1 MKEFRY
7 NTELEKI
14 TMKEYGRTV
23 QEMVNHCLTIEDR
36 EERQR
41 CANTIIQ
48 TMARL
53 TQENPTNPI
62 VQTKL
67 WNHLAIISDFKLDI
81 DYPVQIIQKEYVMQR
96 PRPMSTPQT
105 QIKHRHYGHI
115 IEQAL
120 DRLKD
125 MEEGPERDAL
135 AGQVADRM
143 RQSLFTWNPDVMSE
157 EKVIRDLEHYTQS
170 QEIVK
175 SLEGHKFAPL
185 QNISISIL
193 PSKRK
198 SKKYNKI

>member
-81 DYPVQIIQKEYVMQR
+81 DYPVQIIQK
-96 PRPMSTPQT
+96 
-105 QIKHRHYGHI
+105 
-115 IEQAL
+115 
-120 DRLKD
+120 
-125 MEEGPERDAL
+125 
-135 AGQVADRM
+135 
-143 RQSLFTWNPDVMSE
+143 
-157 EKVIRDLEHYTQS
+157 
-170 QEIVK
+170 
-175 SLEGHKFAPL
+175 
-185 QNISISIL
+185 
-193 PSKRK
+193 
-198 SKKYNKI
+198 